1 MSKPLTRTEINEKKF
16 RRINDKSLRQLLIHR
31 FINSYGYDK
40 GEVTAKA
47 IVDDIVK
54 TIEDYFLIALPLD
67 KLASGE
73 QLPNERMLSYGQL
86 VWMAVPID
94 EYPQKGKSIVKTR
107 MKPVVLTYLA
117 SEDLES
123 FRNGFTS
130 RQLRINRLVRWCY
143 QAYDQGALLTQLD
156 LAVLLNVCDAVVSDY
171 VNEWQNTSG
180 KILPTRGNIHDLSG
194 AITHKKEII
203 TLYLQGHLTPTIA
216 AKTKH
221 SKEAVDRYI
230 RDYEVVK
237 TVRAATDDIDK
248 ISQITRL
255 SKRVISQ
262 YLDLI
267 PQHLLNDMD
276 ANLARKSET
285 GKDNTVQS
293 RSQPKGDLQ

>member
-1 MSKPLTRTEINEKKF
+1 MSKPLTRTQINEKKF

-31 FINSYGYDK
+31 FLNDYGYDK
-40 GEVTAKA
+40 GEVTATA
-47 IVDDIVK
+47 IVDDILK
-54 TIEDYFLIALPLD
+54 TVDEYFVITLPLE
-67 KLASGE
+67 KLATGD
-73 QLPNERMLSYGQL
+73 QLPNERLLSYGQL

-94 EYPQKGKSIVKTR
+94 EYPEKGKSIVKTR
-107 MKPVVLTYLA
+107 MKPVILTYLA
-117 SEDLES
+117 NEDIES

-130 RQLRINRLVRWCY
+130 RQLRINRLVRWCH

-171 VNEWQNTSG
+171 VNEWQKNSG
-180 KILPTRGNIHDLSG
+180 QILPTRGNIHDLSG

-230 RDYEVVK
+230 RDYQKVK
-237 TVRAATDDIDK
+237 LVRNTTADIDK
-248 ISQITRL
+248 ISHITGL

-267 PQHLLNDMD
+267 PKDQLQTMD
-276 ANLARKSET
+276 ANIANSTPIDET
-285 GKDNTVQS
+285 AH
-293 RSQPKGDLQ
+293 KGEEQ

>member
-1 MSKPLTRTEINEKKF
+1 MSKPSTRTQVNEKKV

-31 FINSYGYDK
+31 FLNDYGYDK
-40 GEVTAKA
+40 GEVTATA
-47 IVDDIVK
+47 IVDDILK
-54 TIEDYFLIALPLD
+54 TVEEYFVITLPLER
-67 KLASGE
+67 LATGD
-73 QLPNERMLSYGQL
+73 QLPEERLLRYGQL

-94 EYPQKGKSIVKTR
+94 EYPERGKAIVKTR
-107 MKPVVLTYLA
+107 MKPIILTYVA
-117 SEDLES
+117 TEDVES

-130 RQLRINRLVRWCY
+130 RQLRINRLVRWCH

-171 VNEWQNTSG
+171 VNEWQKTTGN
-180 KILPTRGNIHDLSG
+180 ILPTRGNIHDLSG

-203 TLYLQGHLTPTIA
+203 TLYLQGYLTPSIA
-216 AKTKH
+216 AETRH

-230 RDYEVVK
+230 RDYESVK
-237 TVRAATDDIDK
+237 VVRAAIADIDQ

-267 PQHLLNDMD
+267 PEDQLKTMD
-276 ANLARKSET
+276 ENLVKKEQIR
-285 GKDNTVQS
+285 
-293 RSQPKGDLQ
+293 

>member
-1 MSKPLTRTEINEKKF
+1 MSKPLTRTQINEKKF

-31 FINSYGYDK
+31 FLNDYGYDK
-40 GEVTAKA
+40 GEVTATA
-47 IVDDIVK
+47 IVDDILKTVK
-54 TIEDYFLIALPLD
+54 DYFVITLPLEKLATGDALP
-67 KLASGE
+67 E
-73 QLPNERMLSYGQL
+73 ERLLSYGHL
-86 VWMAVPID
+86 VWMAVPI
-94 EYPQKGKSIVKTR
+94 EEHPERGKSIVKTR
-107 MKPVVLTYLA
+107 MKPVILTYLA
-117 SEDLES
+117 AEDIES

-130 RQLRINRLVRWCY
+130 RQLRINRLVRWCH

-171 VNEWQNTSG
+171 VNEWQKTIG
-180 KILPTRGNIHDLSG
+180 ELWFPTRGNIHDLSG

-203 TLYLQGHLTPTIA
+203 TLYLQGHLTPRIA

-230 RDYEVVK
+230 RDYESVKVVR
-237 TVRAATDDIDK
+237 TATADMDK

-267 PQHLLNDMD
+267 PQQQLQAID
-276 ANLARKSET
+276 ANLANAAANDKATYQGEA
-285 GKDNTVQS
+285 Q
-293 RSQPKGDLQ
+293 

>member
-94 EYPQKGKSIVKTR
+94 EYPQKGKSIAKTR

-117 SEDLES
+117 SEDMES
-123 FRNGFTS
+123 LRNGFTS

-180 KILPTRGNIHDLSG
+180 KVLPTRGNIHDLSG

-237 TVRAATDDIDK
+237 TVRAAIDDIDK
-248 ISQITRL
+248 ISQITKL

-276 ANLARKSET
+276 ATLARKSEP
-285 GKDNTVQS
+285 GKDNTVLSSSQS
-293 RSQPKGDLQ
+293 KGDLK

>member
-1 MSKPLTRTEINEKKF
+1 MSKPLTRTQINEKKF

-31 FINSYGYDK
+31 FLNDYGYDK
-40 GEVTAKA
+40 GEVTATA
-47 IVDDIVK
+47 IVDDILK
-54 TIEDYFLIALPLD
+54 TVEDYFVITLPLE
-67 KLASGE
+67 KLATGDPS
-73 QLPNERMLSYGQL
+73 LPEERYLSYGHL
-86 VWMAVPID
+86 VWMAVPLD
-94 EYPQKGKSIVKTR
+94 EYPERGKSIVKTR
-107 MKPVVLTYLA
+107 MKPVILTYLA
-117 SEDLES
+117 AEDIES

-130 RQLRINRLVRWCY
+130 RQLRINRLVRWCH

-171 VNEWQNTSG
+171 VNEWQKSSG
-180 KILPTRGNIHDLSG
+180 ELLPTRGNIHDLSG

-230 RDYEVVK
+230 RDYESVKVVR
-237 TVRAATDDIDK
+237 TATADMDN
-248 ISQITRL
+248 ISHITRL

-267 PQHLLNDMD
+267 PRQHLQAIDE
-276 ANLARKSET
+276 NLANAAANDEAPHQ
-285 GKDNTVQS
+285 GE
-293 RSQPKGDLQ
+293 P

>member
-1 MSKPLTRTEINEKKF
+1 MSKPLTRTQVNEKKF

-31 FINSYGYDK
+31 FLNDYGYDK
-40 GEVTAKA
+40 GEVTATA
-47 IVDDIVK
+47 IVDDILK
-54 TIEDYFLIALPLD
+54 TVEDYFVITLPLE
-67 KLASGE
+67 KLATGDPS
-73 QLPNERMLSYGQL
+73 LPEERYLSYGHL

-94 EYPQKGKSIVKTR
+94 EYPQRGKSIVKTR
-107 MKPVVLTYLA
+107 MKPIILTYLA
-117 SEDLES
+117 AEDIES

-130 RQLRINRLVRWCY
+130 RQLRINRLVRWCH

-156 LAVLLNVCDAVVSDY
+156 LAVLLNVCDKVVCDY
-171 VNEWQNTSG
+171 VNEWQKSSG
-180 KILPTRGNIHDLSG
+180 EILPTRGNIHDLSG

-230 RDYEVVK
+230 RDYESVKVVR
-237 TVRAATDDIDK
+237 TATADIDK

-267 PQHLLNDMD
+267 PQQQLQAINE
-276 ANLARKSET
+276 NLANAAANDEAPHQ
-285 GKDNTVQS
+285 GEPQ
-293 RSQPKGDLQ
+293 